1 MAELKHEIHFG
12 IQAAWG
18 NQAWKLA
25 NIRSAVGTVITLALP
40 CIAFMPQN
48 RQDKEKRGS
57 SKTFT
62 FFLLIVLLLS
72 APGSARSRLG
82 G

>member
-1 MAELKHEIHFG
+1 MAELKRVFHFG

-18 NQAWKLA
+18 NRAWKLA
-25 NIRSAVGTVITLALP
+25 NIRSAVGPVITLTLP
-40 CIAFMPQN
+40 CVAFMPQN

-62 FFLLIVLLLS
+62 FFLLVVLLLS
-72 APGSARSRLG
+72 APGSA
-82 G
+82 